1 MTKTSKTSK
10 TSKTTVKNKPNK
22 TKQKLGKSIK
32 DINDSSWN
40 IKLINCKINQLID
53 YLPKNQDV
61 FKLKFEMGKTQLYH
75 IKNNIDF
82 ANYIRACARH
92 YKNGKAIKNP
102 KKKSIPITD
111 LDVYNILKQ
120 YELISFWT
128 EELNKNDKSKDKQI
142 HYVTKDYDDYIGM
155 YEPADLDSI
164 VNIISEELDLS
175 NFLSLCNNVKAR
187 LFSNN
192 LSGGF
197 QEIKIPPLY
206 ITLTS
211 NGVFNSKTF
220 EFSTDINAFGE
231 FQFISKMPY
240 RILAPSQTEA
250 FLKEMALRVLN
261 DWSSNDTNKLI
272 YLAQMSVAAIDGNG
286 REVYNIIIGPGGNG
300 KSAFLSILRQ
310 LASGYSADF
319 NMQDISND
327 TKLQL
332 IQPNTKVIAGD
343 ELPTNTAFVGKM
355 ISRLKLL
362 TTNNSIA
369 VDVKFK
375 KATHVQCKGLKIQ
388 ATNTAPKIFEN
399 NDSTARRFKLYPW
412 TVTNFTKL
420 GNSIKLDDYI
430 TKSNFIE
437 AFIAVVFSLTE
448 PFETFIDIK
457 DIELNSKNMIA
468 GADQVYQFMT
478 YLKEQELLAGI
489 LPLNVLYQM
498 YLFWNKNENGNIKPL
513 KSSEFNAR
521 LKAIINNFDV
531 ILSDSNDRI
540 RLSSL
545 SNIDINIK
553 SLNTKFFDN
562 SLSINK
568 YSNSSYI
575 TCLDQI
581 TEDDLADF
589 YTNVLEE
596 ADFNKIV
603 TYKQD
608 MMLQHFINK
617 KDSLAISCQQIIND
631 KN

>member
-1 MTKTSKTSK
+1 
-10 TSKTTVKNKPNK
+10 
-22 TKQKLGKSIK
+22 
-32 DINDSSWN
+32 
-40 IKLINCKINQLID
+40 
-53 YLPKNQDV
+53 
-61 FKLKFEMGKTQLYH
+61 
-75 IKNNIDF
+75 
-82 ANYIRACARH
+82 
-92 YKNGKAIKNP
+92 
-102 KKKSIPITD
+102 
-111 LDVYNILKQ
+111 
-120 YELISFWT
+120 
-128 EELNKNDKSKDKQI
+128 
-142 HYVTKDYDDYIGM
+142 M

-164 VNIISEELDLS
+164 VNIISQELDLG

-197 QEIKIPPLY
+197 QEITPPPLY

-220 EFSTDINAFGE
+220 EFSTDINAFG
-231 FQFISKMPY
+231 
-240 RILAPSQTEA
+240 
-250 FLKEMALRVLN
+250 N

-300 KSAFLSILRQ
+300 KSAFLKILKQ
-310 LASGYSADF
+310 LASGYSASF
-319 NMQDISND
+319 NMQDILND

-343 ELPTNTAFVGKM
+343 ELPTSTTIAKNM
-355 ISRLKLL
+355 ISRLKML
-362 TTNNSIA
+362 TTGDAIL

-375 KATHVQCKGLKIQ
+375 QATHVQCNGLKIQ

-399 NDSTARRFKLYPW
+399 NDSTTRRFKLYPW

-420 GNSIKLDDYI
+420 GNSTKLDDYI
-430 TKSNFIE
+430 KKSDFIE
-437 AFIAVVFSLTE
+437 AFIAVIFSLTK
-448 PFETFIDIK
+448 PFDNFIDIK

-478 YLKEQELLAGI
+478 YLKEQELLVGI

-531 ILSDSNDRI
+531 VLSDSNDRI
-540 RLSSL
+540 RLSPL
-545 SNIDINIK
+545 SDIDINIK

-581 TEDDLADF
+581 TEDDLAEF

-631 KN
+631 NN

>member
-1 MTKTSKTSK
+1 MAKKTSKTNK
-10 TSKTTVKNKPNK
+10 AKVQNKPNK

-40 IKLINCKINQLID
+40 IKLINCKINQLTD

-61 FKLKFEMGKTQLYH
+61 FKLKFDMGKTQLYH
-75 IKNNIDF
+75 IKNNVDF
-82 ANYIRACARH
+82 VNYIKACAQH
-92 YKNGKAIKNP
+92 YKNGKAIRNP

-120 YELISFWT
+120 YKLISFWT
-128 EELNKNDKSKDKQI
+128 EELNKTNKSKDKQI

-164 VNIISEELDLS
+164 VNIISQELDLS

-187 LFSNN
+187 LFTNN
-192 LSGGF
+192 LIGDF
-197 QEIKIPPLY
+197 QEITPPPLY

-220 EFSTDINAFGE
+220 EFSTDINAFGD

-250 FLKEMALRVLN
+250 FVREMALRVLN
-261 DWSSNDTNKLI
+261 DWSSNDTCKLT
-272 YLAQMSVAAIDGNG
+272 YLAQMAVAAIDGNG

-310 LASGYSADF
+310 LAAGYSADF

-412 TVTNFTKL
+412 TITNFTKL
-420 GNSIKLDDYI
+420 GNSAKLDDYI
-430 TKSNFIE
+430 EKTDFIE

-448 PFETFIDIK
+448 PFDNFIDIK
-457 DIELNSKNMIA
+457 DIEVNSKNMIA
-468 GADQVYQFMT
+468 GADQIYQFMT
-478 YLKEQELLAGI
+478 YLKEQELLVGI

-521 LKAIINNFDV
+521 LKAIINSFDV

-545 SNIDINIK
+545 SDIDINIK

-568 YSNSSYI
+568 YNCCTYI

-581 TEDDLADF
+581 TDDDLAEF

-617 KDSLAISCQQIIND
+617 KDPVAISCQQIIND
-631 KN
+631 NN

>member
-1 MTKTSKTSK
+1 MTKTSKTNK
-10 TSKTTVKNKPNK
+10 AKVQNKPNK

-40 IKLINCKINQLID
+40 IKLINCKINQLTD

-61 FKLKFEMGKTQLYH
+61 FKLKFDIGKTQLYH
-75 IKNNIDF
+75 IKNNVDF
-82 ANYIRACARH
+82 VNYIKACAQH

-120 YELISFWT
+120 YNLISFWS
-128 EELNKNDKSKDKQI
+128 EEINKNDNSKTKQI
-142 HYVTKDYDDYIGM
+142 HYVTKDYNDYIGM
-155 YEPADLDSI
+155 YESADIDSI
-164 VNIISEELDLS
+164 VNIISQELDLS
-175 NFLSLCNNVKAR
+175 NFISLCNNVKGR

-192 LSGGF
+192 LSGDF
-197 QEIKIPPLY
+197 QEIKTPPLY
-206 ITLTS
+206 ITITS

-220 EFSTDINAFGE
+220 EFSTDINAFGDY
-231 FQFISKMPY
+231 QFISKMPY

-250 FLKEMALRVLN
+250 FVKEMALRVLN
-261 DWSSNDTNKLI
+261 DWSSNDTYKLI
-272 YLAQMSVAAIDGNG
+272 YLAQMAVAAIDGNG

-375 KATHVQCKGLKIQ
+375 DATHVQCKGLKIQ

-399 NDSTARRFKLYPW
+399 NDSTSRRFKLYPW
-412 TVTNFTKL
+412 TTTNFTKL
-420 GNSIKLDDYI
+420 GNSTKLDDFI
-430 TKSNFIE
+430 PKSNFIE

-457 DIELNSKNMIA
+457 DIEVNSKNMIA
-468 GADQVYQFMT
+468 GADQIHQFMT
-478 YLKEQELLAGI
+478 YLKEQELLVGI

-498 YLFWNKNENGNIKPL
+498 YLFWNKTENGNIKPL

-545 SNIDINIK
+545 SDTDINIK
-553 SLNTKFFDN
+553 SLNEKFFGN
-562 SLSINK
+562 SLNINK
-568 YSNSSYI
+568 YNCCTYI
-575 TCLDQI
+575 TCIDQI

-589 YTNVLEE
+589 YDNII
-596 ADFNKIV
+596 DKSDYHKIV
-603 TYKQD
+603 SYRD
-608 MMLQHFINK
+608 DIMLQHFVNK
-617 KDSLAISCQQIIND
+617 KDLSAISVQQVLQESN
-631 KN
+631 